1 MVIKE
6 LKYTKKQINC
16 VKKENNVKGMSL
28 NSIDISLRNI
38 YKEIV
43 NDIDD
48 FTTVVMCY
56 DNNPNILEYVDMIRV
71 STDNI
76 CVLVSQ
82 DKLNDLESYTHIIV
96 ESKYYIYILE
106 NSIGTTIS
114 NLLSFKCVGT
124 PHNKHELF
132 DDEFLEDTLDIELP
146 KQNTF
151 KLDELVN
158 KSKTVIGKVK
168 KPKFS
173 LPKIERHKREKTKG
187 EKIVNILLLLAILGV
202 LILLLYTLNQPFV
215 SAYL

>member
-28 NSIDISLRNI
+28 SSIDISLRNI

-43 NDIDD
+43 NDIDS
-48 FTTVVMCY
+48 FTTVIMCY
-56 DNNPNILEYVDMIRV
+56 DNNPDILEYVDMIRLY
-71 STDNI
+71 SDNI

-82 DKLNDLESYTHIIV
+82 DKLDNLEFYTHMIV
-96 ESKYYIYILE
+96 ESKYYIYILK
-106 NSIGTTIS
+106 NDIGTTIS

-124 PHNKHELF
+124 PHDEHELF

-158 KSKTVIGKVK
+158 KSKTAISKVK
-168 KPKFS
+168 TPKFS

-202 LILLLYTLNQPFV
+202 LVLIMYSLNQPFI
-215 SAYL
+215 SEYL